1 MRTIAIC
8 DDNVVELEQAAQ
20 AIRLFADKAGYEV
33 RLESLRDVREC
44 VRNCSRYDAV
54 FMDIEFEE
62 GPLGIDAAVRI
73 NADAPNCQI
82 VFLTNYLHYSLDV
95 YRANHAWF
103 VLKSQLE
110 QRLPEV
116 FEKLSFVD
124 RVRRSAIAIKPV
136 GEGGVIS
143 ISCNDIRYAERINRV
158 TRLFMCDGTEYDVRE
173 KISELI
179 DRLPGAW
186 FGRCHNSYIVHFGYI
201 RTLCASEL
209 VLDDGVH
216 IPVSRSRS
224 KQFRSK
230 YLSWAEART
239 V

>member
-1 MRTIAIC
+1 MQTISRFVA
-8 DDNVVELEQAAQ
+8 E
-20 AIRLFADKAGYEV
+20 AGYEV
-33 RLESLRDVREC
+33 RLEALCNVGDC

-54 FMDIEFEE
+54 FMDIEFKE

-73 NADAPNCQI
+73 NADAPHCQI

-124 RVRRSAIAIKPV
+124 GVRRAAIAIKPV
-136 GEGGVIS
+136 GEGGVVN
-143 ISCNDIRYAERINRV
+143 ISCNDIRYAERINRI
-158 TRLFMCDGTEYDVRE
+158 TRLFMCDGAKYDVRE
-173 KISELI
+173 KISELA
-179 DRLPGAW
+179 DRLPEAW
-186 FGRCHNSYIVHFGYI
+186 FGRCHNSYIVHFGYV
-201 RTLCASEL
+201 RTLHVSDL
-209 VLDDGVH
+209 VLDDGTH

-230 YLSWAEART
+230 YLLWAEARN

>member
-1 MRTIAIC
+1 MRTVAVC
-8 DDNVVELEQAAQ
+8 DDNVIELEKAART
-20 AIRLFADKAGYEV
+20 ISSFANEVGYEV
-33 RLESLRDVREC
+33 RVETVRNVGDC

-95 YRANHAWF
+95 YRADHAWF

-124 RVRRSAIAIKPV
+124 RVRRAAIAIKPV
-136 GEGGVIS
+136 GEGGVVNV
-143 ISCNDIRYAERINRV
+143 SCNDIRYAERINRI
-158 TRLFMCDGTEYDVRE
+158 TRIFMCDGTEYDVRE
-173 KISELI
+173 KISELE

-201 RTLCASEL
+201 HTLHASDL
-209 VLDDGVH
+209 VLDDGTH

-230 YLSWAEART
+230 YLVWAEARN